1 MTPIISP
8 WIIYG
13 LSICDGAKILLVFCQ
28 GFALIVYIVGCIVED
43 LTPVKKRVV
52 ISICVVFV
60 VGLLI
65 PSKTTA
71 LQMLVAQNVTYERV
85 DVVGETIVDIYND
98 IVLAVGDG
106 GDG

>member
-8 WIIYG
+8 WVIYG
-13 LSICDGAKILLVFCQ
+13 LSLCNGAKALLVFGAAC
-28 GFALIVYIVGCIVED
+28 GLVMCGWLCLED
-43 LTPVKKRVV
+43 GAVKKWIVATLSLV
-52 ISICVVFV
+52 LI

>member
-1 MTPIISP
+1 MI
-8 WIIYG
+8 
-13 LSICDGAKILLVFCQ
+13 A
-28 GFALIVYIVGCIVED
+28 YIVACVVED
-43 LTPVKKRVV
+43 LVPVKKRVV
-52 ISICVVFV
+52 ISICAVFV

>member
-13 LSICDGAKILLVFCQ
+13 LSLCDGVKALLIFGAACGLAWCGWLCLDECAVNKWAVTILSLAFILGLLV
-28 GFALIVYIVGCIVED
+28 
-43 LTPVKKRVV
+43 
-52 ISICVVFV
+52 
-60 VGLLI
+60 

-85 DVVGETIVDIYND
+85 DIVGETIVDIYND

>member
-13 LSICDGAKILLVFCQ
+13 LSLCNGAKVLLVL
-28 GFALIVYIVGCIVED
+28 GAAIALGVYIFMCLD
-43 LTPVKKRVV
+43 DCAVKKWIVA
-52 ISICVVFV
+52 ILSLVFI

>member
-8 WIIYG
+8 WIIYW
-13 LSICDGAKILLVFCQ
+13 LSLCDGAKALLIFGAVCGLVWYVWLCLDERSVNKWVVTILSLALILGLLV
-28 GFALIVYIVGCIVED
+28 
-43 LTPVKKRVV
+43 
-52 ISICVVFV
+52 
-60 VGLLI
+60 
-65 PSKTTA
+65 PSKATA

-85 DVVGETIVDIYND
+85 DVVEETIVDIYND

>member
-1 MTPIISP
+1 MI
-8 WIIYG
+8 
-13 LSICDGAKILLVFCQ
+13 A
-28 GFALIVYIVGCIVED
+28 YIAVCIVED

-85 DVVGETIVDIYND
+85 DIVGETIVDIYDD